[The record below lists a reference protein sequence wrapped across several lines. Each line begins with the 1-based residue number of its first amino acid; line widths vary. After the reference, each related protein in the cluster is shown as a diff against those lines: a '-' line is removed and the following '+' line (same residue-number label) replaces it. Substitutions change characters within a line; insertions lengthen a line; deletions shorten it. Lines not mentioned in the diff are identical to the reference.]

1 MFTNIK
7 AVRVQKVIME
17 GKPNVIGN
25 ILYNEMYQTPMKNK
39 QSDNE
44 IIKDYIYR
52 IMMREQIKNKGK
64 FGVGRTIIQFLQQEV
79 DKLS

>member
-1 MFTNIK
+1 MMK
-7 AVRVQKVIME
+7 KCD
-17 GKPNVIGN
+17 KPGCN